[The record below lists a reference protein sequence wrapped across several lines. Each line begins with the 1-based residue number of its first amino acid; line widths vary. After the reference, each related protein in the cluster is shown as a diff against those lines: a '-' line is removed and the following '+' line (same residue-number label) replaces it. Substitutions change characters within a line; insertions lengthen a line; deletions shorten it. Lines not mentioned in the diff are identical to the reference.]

1 VTMTEAAS
9 VTLNL
14 DHVLIECANDGN
26 VVVKC
31 YDAETMTLSVWVMR
45 QVSDGWHMQSMSVPI
60 EPSELATRNLSI
72 H

>member
-1 VTMTEAAS
+1 MTEAAS

-14 DHVLIECANDGN
+14 DHVLVECANDGN

-45 QVSDGWHMQSMSVPI
+45 QTKDGWHLQSTAVPV
-60 EPSELATRNLSI
+60 EPSELASGSLSI